1 MVLVSSDL
9 GGARVTAQGYY
20 KDDDFPSVISYSREF
35 DEGVAGSTD
44 LLAALSDAEIGTSAA
59 STARYLKSTRELVGS
74 KLFRELLRE
83 AFAEEL
89 DEELEGSSLF
99 VGRPRNLGGG
109 LDGFDLSM
117 SFRALGTKAELHM
130 TFFRV
135 ERVLG
140 GLMTIGAP
148 GERVRLAVPRRLVS
162 VMAGRMRAELA
173 PVVTRVPVISGTAQ
187 EGQTLTASKGAWL
200 HKPTS
205 YAYQWQRCNAAGE
218 ACAPIAAATAATYT
232 ATAVDVGSTIRVAV
246 TARNSVGSAT
256 GVSAQTAVVIAAAP
270 PVNTAPPAIT
280 GLVQQG
286 QTLTGSAGAWT
297 GNPTSFTY
305 QWQRCDA
312 AAASCANVA
321 NAIGQT
327 YVLGAGDA
335 GFRVRLAVTATN
347 AVGATTAY
355 SAATDVVP

>member
-9 GGARVTAQGYY
+9 GGAAVVDQGYY
-20 KDDDFPSVISYSREF
+20 KDEYFPSVISYAREF
-35 DEGVAGSTD
+35 DEGSVGATG
-44 LLAALSDAEIGTSAA
+44 LLAAESDAEVGTSTL
-59 STARYLKSTRELVGS
+59 STTRYLRTMRQVLAS
-74 KLFRELLRE
+74 KDFREALEEIATAE
-83 AFAEEL
+83 AGD
-89 DEELEGSSLF
+89 DEVSNFL
-99 VGRPRNLGGG
+99 VGRPQELAGG
-109 LDGFDLSM
+109 LDGFDLRI
-117 SFRALGTKAELHM
+117 SFHVLGIRAEMHVTV
-130 TFFRV
+130 FRV
-135 ERVLG
+135 DRVLG
-140 GLMTIGAP
+140 LLMIMGMP
-148 GERVRLAVPRRLVS
+148 GKRVPLAVPRKLAT
-162 VMAGRMRAELA
+162 VMAGRMRAELS